1 MKPQHVLAGLAAAAI
16 AACWLAWP
24 AAPPAPGTAAAAALP
39 PASASPAAPA
49 QTGRAWL
56 SALPDTPE
64 TPAWRS
70 MAEARDHGDPRS
82 PPLQEERELRA
93 APTPAQLAD
102 PAAYRQFE
110 QSRHAQVLASFAAAA
125 QAELPRLKA
134 DVERARL
141 AGIPAADIAKV
152 ERKIERMER
161 VRRAIV
167 EKGAVP
173 D

>member
-1 MKPQHVLAGLAAAAI
+1 MKPQHVLAGLAATAI

-24 AAPPAPGTAAAAALP
+24 APPSAPVAAAP
-39 PASASPAAPA
+39 VPQGRPAPA
-49 QTGRAWL
+49 QAAAVQAGRAWL
-56 SALPDTPE
+56 SDLPATPE

-82 PPLQEERELRA
+82 PPLQQERELRA

-110 QSRHAQVLASFAAAA
+110 QSRHAQVLSAFAAAA
-125 QAELPRLKA
+125 QSELPRLKA

-152 ERKIERMER
+152 ERKIERLER
-161 VRRAIV
+161 VRRGIV
-167 EKGAVP
+167 DTGTVP